1 MAIQKAPI
9 STEYIT
15 LDSFLKWVGVADT
28 GGHAKT
34 LIASGAIQVNGAP
47 ELRRGR
53 KLRPG
58 DQVAV
63 NVDGMVRWEITQ
75 GEEG

>member
-1 MAIQKAPI
+1 MAEQIVQI
-9 STEYIT
+9 RTEHIT
-15 LDSFLKWVGVADT
+15 LDAFLKWVGVAQT

-34 LIASGAIQVNGAP
+34 LIADGDVLVNGER

-58 DQVAV
+58 DRIRLRSGGSWLIA
-63 NVDGMVRWEITQ
+63 RE
-75 GEEG
+75 GE

>member
-1 MAIQKAPI
+1 MAEKTVSI

-34 LIASGAIQVNGAP
+34 LIASSMVKVNGEI

-58 DQVAV
+58 DRLAV
-63 NVDGMVRWEITQ
+63 TGAGQWIIARE
-75 GEEG
+75 GE

>member
-1 MAIQKAPI
+1 MAEQIVSI

-34 LIASGAIQVNGAP
+34 LIASGVIKVNGES

-58 DQVAV
+58 DRIALAGGGQWIIA
-63 NVDGMVRWEITQ
+63 RE
-75 GEEG
+75 GE

>member
-1 MAIQKAPI
+1 MAEQIVQI
-9 STEYIT
+9 RTEFIT
-15 LDSFLKWVGVADT
+15 LDAFLKWVGVADT

-34 LIASGAIQVNGAP
+34 LIASNMVKVNGEI

-58 DQVAV
+58 D
-63 NVDGMVRWEITQ
+63 RITLTGGGGWLIARE
-75 GEEG
+75 GE